1 MKEFFEQ
8 YQDQII
14 YAILVIAGVLFLLF
28 LNNFIYRFLIK
39 TGQKR
44 FPDLRLK
51 TIDLLKKLLN
61 LLWPVLG
68 IIVISFVSFGV
79 SYETFQ
85 SNLKLTLYVGFL
97 SILTIVLA
105 SSANFWI
112 RRGVHRKESLE
123 EDPTVLKFSRYVVV
137 WGIYLIGIMFIL
149 LAFPSLRGV
158 AQTALGGAGIIAL
171 IAGVAS
177 QEALSNLVG
186 GLFIIFFKPFKIGD
200 VIKTSDSTS
209 GTVVDITLRHT
220 VLRNSQNKM
229 IVIPNAIINKEKLI
243 NFNLKELK
251 VCEQIE
257 IGISYDSDID
267 LAKKIMQEE
276 CENHPLILDNR
287 TTIDVLNGKPMVRVA
302 VISLNEYSITIRV
315 WAWARTN
322 PQAFQLRCDVLE
334 SIKKRFDAE
343 GVVIPYPHRTITI
356 ENQKQEET
364 FPNKSNQ

>member
-123 EDPTVLKFSRYVVV
+123 
-137 WGIYLIGIMFIL
+137 
-149 LAFPSLRGV
+149 
-158 AQTALGGAGIIAL
+158 
-171 IAGVAS
+171 
-177 QEALSNLVG
+177 
-186 GLFIIFFKPFKIGD
+186 
-200 VIKTSDSTS
+200 
-209 GTVVDITLRHT
+209 
-220 VLRNSQNKM
+220 
-229 IVIPNAIINKEKLI
+229 
-243 NFNLKELK
+243 
-251 VCEQIE
+251 
-257 IGISYDSDID
+257 
-267 LAKKIMQEE
+267 
-276 CENHPLILDNR
+276 
-287 TTIDVLNGKPMVRVA
+287 
-302 VISLNEYSITIRV
+302 
-315 WAWARTN
+315 
-322 PQAFQLRCDVLE
+322 
-334 SIKKRFDAE
+334 
-343 GVVIPYPHRTITI
+343 
-356 ENQKQEET
+356 
-364 FPNKSNQ
+364 